1 MKNSV
6 TKYLTLAAVG
16 TLSFVSGAF
25 VIKRFESVPVTVGI
39 VQEAEKIIGQSFTAA
54 EADSMLNMLN
64 GFNNS
69 YESLHKLNMP
79 NSVVPALNFNPV
91 PIGFVNPDTKSGF
104 KLDKIA
110 GTKMPA
116 DKNELAF
123 YTIRQLA
130 DLVKSKQISSVE
142 LTQFFIDRLKKYNA
156 KLQFAVTITEEHAL
170 KKAAEADAEIKAGHY
185 RGVLHGIPFGVKDL
199 LAQKD
204 YKTTF
209 GSNAYKDQQLNI
221 DATVV
226 SRLEAAGGILIV
238 KTTLGELAMGDVWF
252 GGKTKNPW
260 DITRGSSGSS
270 AGSASAVSSG
280 CLPFAIGSETL
291 GSIVSPSTEC
301 GDTGL
306 RPSFGR
312 VSKYGAMAL
321 SWSMDKLGPIARCV
335 EDAAIVFNAIQG
347 PDGKDLSTIAA
358 PFNYDGSV
366 KSLKGYKIGYL
377 KTDFDRAYF
386 GNGANRRAVPN
397 HATDSATLVKL
408 KELGA
413 ELVPLDYPQMPI
425 GAMTFILD
433 AEAAAAFQEL
443 VLSHRDDLLV
453 QQGKNAW
460 PNIFRAS
467 QFISAAEYLQANRAR
482 TLLIQDWYEKLKGL
496 DLYIT
501 PSSSTNLSMTNLTG
515 NPCVVLPNGF
525 NQRGRPMSITFMG
538 QLFGE
543 GKMLQAAKI
552 YQDATDFHKKHPSL
566 NF

>member
-1 MKNSV
+1 M
-6 TKYLTLAAVG
+6 LATVGAVG
-16 TLSFVSGAF
+16 FISGAF
-25 VIKRFESVPVTVGI
+25 VINNLESVPITVGI
-39 VQEAEKIIGQSFTAA
+39 ISEAEKIIGQHFTTAQ
-54 EADSMLNMLN
+54 ADSMLNLLN

-69 YESLHKLNMP
+69 YESLHKLNMA

-91 PIGFVNPDTKSGF
+91 PVGFVSPDTKNGF
-104 KLDKIA
+104 KLDKMTS
-110 GTKMPA
+110 TKMPA
-116 DKNELAF
+116 DKNDLAF

-130 DLVKSKQISSVE
+130 ELVKSKQISSVE
-142 LTQFFIDRLKKYNA
+142 LTRFFIDRLKKYNPQ
-156 KLQFAVTITEEHAL
+156 LLFAVTITEEHAL
-170 KKAAEADAEIKAGHY
+170 KKAAEADAEIKAGKY

-209 GSNAYKDQQLNI
+209 GSVVYKDQQLNI

-226 SRLEAAGGILIV
+226 SKLEAAGGILV
-238 KTTLGELAMGDVWF
+238 AKTTLGELAMGDVWF

-270 AGSASAVSSG
+270 AGSASAVSAG
-280 CLPFAIGSETL
+280 CLPYAIGSETL

-347 PDGKDLSTIAA
+347 TDGKDLSTIAA
-358 PFNYDGSV
+358 PFNYDGTG
-366 KSLKGYKIGYL
+366 KSLKGYKIGYI
-377 KTDFDRAYF
+377 KRDFERN
-386 GNGANRRAVPN
+386 GNR
-397 HATDSATLVKL
+397 ATDSATLAKL

-413 ELVPLDYPQMPI
+413 ELVPLEYPKMPI
-425 GAMTFILD
+425 SAMTFILD

-443 VLSHRDDLLV
+443 VLTHKDDQLV
-453 QQGKNAW
+453 QQHKNAW
-460 PNIFRAS
+460 PNVFRAS
-467 QFISAAEYLQANRAR
+467 QFISAAEYIQANRAR

-501 PSSSTNLSMTNLTG
+501 PSYTINLSMTNLTG

-525 NQRGRPMSITFMG
+525 NQKGRPLSITFMG

>member
-1 MKNSV
+1 M
-6 TKYLTLAAVG
+6 A
-16 TLSFVSGAF
+16 
-25 VIKRFESVPVTVGI
+25 
-39 VQEAEKIIGQSFTAA
+39 
-54 EADSMLNMLN
+54 
-64 GFNNS
+64 
-69 YESLHKLNMP
+69 

-91 PIGFVNPDTKSGF
+91 PVGFVSPDTKNGF
-104 KLDKIA
+104 KLDKMTS
-110 GTKMPA
+110 TKMPA
-116 DKNELAF
+116 DKNDLAF

-130 DLVKSKQISSVE
+130 ELVKSKQISSVE
-142 LTQFFIDRLKKYNA
+142 LTRFFIDRLKKYNPQ
-156 KLQFAVTITEEHAL
+156 LLFAVTITEEHAL
-170 KKAAEADAEIKAGHY
+170 KKAAEADAEIKAGKY

-209 GSNAYKDQQLNI
+209 GSVVYKDQQLNI

-226 SRLEAAGGILIV
+226 SKLEAAGGILV
-238 KTTLGELAMGDVWF
+238 AKTTLGELAMGDVWF

-270 AGSASAVSSG
+270 AGSASAVSAG
-280 CLPFAIGSETL
+280 CLPYAIGSETL

-347 PDGKDLSTIAA
+347 TDGKDLSTIAA
-358 PFNYDGSV
+358 PFNYDGTG
-366 KSLKGYKIGYL
+366 KSLKGYKIGYI
-377 KTDFDRAYF
+377 KRDFERN
-386 GNGANRRAVPN
+386 GNR
-397 HATDSATLVKL
+397 ATDSATLAKL

-413 ELVPLDYPQMPI
+413 ELVPLEYPKMPI
-425 GAMTFILD
+425 SAMTFILD

-443 VLSHRDDLLV
+443 VLTHKDDQLV
-453 QQGKNAW
+453 QQHKNAW
-460 PNIFRAS
+460 PNVFRAS
-467 QFISAAEYLQANRAR
+467 QFISAAEYIQANRAR

-501 PSSSTNLSMTNLTG
+501 PSYTINLSMTNLTG

-525 NQRGRPMSITFMG
+525 NQKGRPLSITFMG

>member
-1 MKNSV
+1 MKRSV
-6 TKYLTLAAVG
+6 SKYLVTAAVG
-16 TLSFVSGAF
+16 GIGLLCGAF
-25 VIKRFESVPVTVGI
+25 IMKRWEPEPITVGMI
-39 VQEAEKIIGQSFTAA
+39 QSAGKLIGQEFKGA
-54 EADSMLNMLN
+54 EADSMISMLQQ
-64 GFNNS
+64 FRAS
-69 YESLHKLNMP
+69 YEALHKLNVP

-91 PIGFVNPDTKSGF
+91 PIGFTQPDSKSGF
-104 KLDKIA
+104 KLSKMD

-116 DKNELAF
+116 NKDELAF

-130 DLVKSKQISSVE
+130 DLIKTKQITSVE
-142 LTQFFIDRLKKYNA
+142 LTQYFLERLKRYDP
-156 KLQFAVTITEEHAL
+156 KLLFAVTITEGYAL
-170 KKAAEADAEIKAGHY
+170 KKAAEADAEIQAGHY
-185 RGVLHGIPFGVKDL
+185 KGVLHGIPFGVKDL

-204 YKTTF
+204 HKTTF

-226 SRLEAAGGILIV
+226 SKLEAAGGILV
-238 KTTLGELAMGDVWF
+238 AKTTLGELAMGDIWF
-252 GGKTKNPW
+252 GGKTRNPW
-260 DITRGSSGSS
+260 DISRGSSGSS
-270 AGSASAVSSG
+270 AGSASAVSAG
-280 CLPFAIGSETL
+280 CLPYAIGSETL
-291 GSIVSPSTEC
+291 GSIVSPATEC

-321 SWSMDKLGPIARCV
+321 SWSMDKLGPITRSV

-347 PDGKDLSTIAA
+347 TDPKDLSTIAA
-358 PFNYDGSV
+358 NFNYDGTG
-366 KSLKGYKIGYL
+366 KTLKGYKIGYL
-377 KTDFDRAYF
+377 KRDFERN
-386 GNGANRRAVPN
+386 GN
-397 HATDSATLVKL
+397 HDTDSATLAKL

-413 ELVPLDYPQMPI
+413 ELIPIEYPSYKTSW
-425 GAMTFILD
+425 MTFILD
-433 AEAAAAFQEL
+433 AEAAAAFQDL
-443 VLSHRDDLLV
+443 MLTHRTDLLV
-453 QQGKNAW
+453 QQHKNAW

-467 QFISAAEYLQANRAR
+467 QLITAADYIQANRAR

-501 PSSSTNLSMTNLTG
+501 PSFSINLSLTNLTG

-525 NQRGRPMSITFMG
+525 NKAGRPLSITFMG

-552 YQDATDFHKKHPSL
+552 YQDATDFHKKHPVL